1 MEEQKMRKQKTLKT
15 LVILV
20 LAVVMACTAVM
31 PTGSVQ
37 AASGY
42 GFKSKGVT
50 IKPGGSAKK
59 FIKANKKWLKKTKN
73 SKSCVAESGYDVTR
87 VYKYF
92 TIVTYASKK
101 NGTGVLESISITN
114 KSVKTPEGLSC
125 GDDVD
130 AIKKCYSKAKK
141 TGKCYSVTKGKTKI
155 VISVEDDVVTEIEYL
170 YTGKY

>member
-1 MEEQKMRKQKTLKT
+1 MKKQKTFKT

-20 LAVVMACTAVM
+20 LAVVMAFGAAVQTT
-31 PTGSVQ
+31 PVQ

-59 FIKANKKWLKKTKN
+59 FIKANKKYLIKGKTTN
-73 SKSCVAESGYDVTR
+73 SKSCVADSGYDVTR

-101 NGTGVLESISITN
+101 NGYGKLESISITN

-125 GDDVD
+125 GDD
-130 AIKKCYSKAKK
+130 ASNITECYSKAKK
-141 TGKCYSVTKGKTKI
+141 SGSCYYATKGKTKI
-155 VISVEDDVVTEIEYL
+155 IISVKNDVVTEIEYL

>member
-1 MEEQKMRKQKTLKT
+1 MKKQKTFKT

-20 LAVVMACTAVM
+20 LAVVMAFGAAVQTT
-31 PTGSVQ
+31 PVQ

-59 FIKANKKWLKKTKN
+59 FIKANKKYLIKGKTTN
-73 SKSCVAESGYDVTR
+73 SKSCVADSGYDVTR

-101 NGTGVLESISITN
+101 NGYGKLESISITN

-125 GDDVD
+125 GDD
-130 AIKKCYSKAKK
+130 ASNITECYSKAKK
-141 TGKCYSVTKGKTKI
+141 SGSCYSVTKGKTKI
-155 VISVEDDVVTEIEYL
+155 IISVKNDVVTEIEYL